1 MMNVDTAQPPRM
13 PAPKATVPAARPAV
27 AVQETPRVAPAGG
40 FFIQA
45 GAFSDIANAQQLT
58 FAVDR
63 TMDVKIEEAR
73 VKGGDYFRVLIGP
86 LSTMEAAELQ
96 RAALAR
102 AGIAD
107 GFLTRR

>member
-1 MMNVDTAQPPRM
+1 MKIGRTAISATLAFALVACGSDT
-13 PAPKATVPAARPAV
+13 PAPPTFG
-27 AVQETPRVAPAGG
+27 TPTPTPPVSGCTL
-40 FFIQA
+40 
-45 GAFSDIANAQQLT
+45 AQQLT
-58 FAVDR
+58 FAFDR

-73 VKGGDYFRVLIGP
+73 VNGGDYFRVLIGP
-86 LSTMEAAELQ
+86 FASMEAAEVQ